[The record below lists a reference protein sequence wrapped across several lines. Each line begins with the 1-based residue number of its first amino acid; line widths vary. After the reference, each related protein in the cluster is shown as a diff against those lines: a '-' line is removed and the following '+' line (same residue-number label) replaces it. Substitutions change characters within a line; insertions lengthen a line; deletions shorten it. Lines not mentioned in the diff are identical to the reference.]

1 MTSQQLVYYGPR
13 PLQPLNDQMRHG
25 FDEDY
30 NSENFLNLLANT
42 FFIYFDDKRHNTNG
56 NPISNESKMS
66 KKYYKNYQPISD
78 WKVIKGQKTISA
90 VLVLCLNLGVDPP
103 DIMKTYPCAKL
114 EAWCDPSTFPDT
126 KKAIE
131 SIGKN
136 LQTQYE
142 TISLRTKY
150 RLSLDPCVEDV
161 KRFCNTLRR
170 NAKDERILFHYNGHG
185 VPQPT
190 SSGEIWVFNRG
201 YTQYIPISLYDLQT
215 WLGAPVIFVYDCN
228 LAGNIIH
235 NFKKFVQKRIDDDN
249 DGNHDASAPSPT
261 SAYLDCIQL
270 AACKS
275 NELLPMSPDLPADLF
290 TCCLT
295 SPIDISIKWFIMQSP
310 LKKNYYDLLPRN
322 NLGNVIIPGRLAD
335 RRTPLGELNWIFTAI
350 TDTIAWTTLSR
361 PIFKRLFRQDLMVA
375 ALFRNFL
382 LAKRIMPHFNCNPI
396 SDPPLPDLVRFHAMW
411 DSWDLAIDQ
420 VFAQII
426 KNQGKLPDH
435 APLLL
440 SVPSNEGSNSQS
452 TPQKQNS
459 IPANNNNIAVPQQN
473 GTTSGGSISGAS
485 GATVSVATQAQQ
497 NITNYQHSTFFEQ
510 QLTAF
515 EIWLKYAGPSTKEP
529 PEQLPIVLQVL
540 LSQVHRLRALIL
552 LSKFLDLGP
561 WAVYLSL
568 SISIFPYIL
577 KLLLSPAQE
586 LKPVLIFI
594 WARIM
599 AIDYKS
605 AQQELC
611 KDKGYNYFY
620 LILNSTSR
628 SQIGAPG
635 APGSM
640 NTPPGNTNVLINDD
654 HKAMCAFILTLFI
667 KDFKN
672 GQRLC
677 FSNEIINNCLKFIQ
691 TSENPLLRQWCS
703 LLLSQLWN
711 KYSDG
716 KWIIYKDGYLNEIL
730 YLVTDPIPEV
740 RTSIIL
746 AITNFLSDPSEVANP
761 QVAPSNSDMRR
772 NELKRQDLRL
782 ANTILGLLG
791 DGSSMVR
798 KEIVYF
804 IKRFILNYHKFF
816 LVVAFNQLEEEIVL
830 IDNPNNLNEFRKRSP
845 AYGSIFSS
853 IWKSL
858 LILSEDPHLE
868 VKQLAETLIDQVLIA
883 LNDSELG
890 GLVKEMQDYLIG
902 KSAISINESLKPAK
916 PIVNR
921 ELNGSKTGKRQ
932 ASSASALNR
941 KSNLVINGSSIATRA
956 ASSGGV
962 EKDDKS
968 DNESITSKIRNISI
982 SNIFKSF
989 QISDDN
995 ELKNFTRILNSG
1007 PISSTYHSEYKPK
1020 SPFFKQRDLSQPPV
1034 LPEESGFFEYSCEY
1048 FQETQ
1053 MSKSEID
1060 EPGSKDY
1067 VMRLWR
1073 RNRNES
1079 IIQETQPQK
1088 ELAIRGDWNKEVI
1101 SLNNKSQPKLI
1112 KFTQFEKILVA
1123 SDDKDNVTVWQWEEA
1138 RIMSKF
1144 SNGNPYGTKIT
1155 DMKFINEDDTPLLL
1169 TGSSDGVIKIY
1180 KNFQNSGDYKSKD
1193 YRNSDNDDHDDDDDD
1208 DDPEQVIEL
1217 VAAWRALNDLLLTS
1231 KSTGLISEWQQS
1243 RGSLLVSG
1251 DVKII
1256 RIWDAP
1262 RELCIADIPARSSS
1276 SITAL
1281 TSDQVAGN
1289 LFIGGFDDG
1298 SLRVYDRRMD
1308 PRESLVKTWWNNR
1321 DTNGYHGHY
1330 NTSSSSIRNVHMQ
1343 RGGFRELVSGSA
1355 DGTINLW
1362 DIRLDEPVLKFN
1374 NTEKSLRC
1382 LDVHEHAPIITTGS
1396 KSVNLWT
1403 TSGDLLTTL
1412 KNPHETY
1419 LTNRTS
1425 NYLSSTVFHPHRMA
1439 IATNYNQDSHVNI
1452 HRCYDMVVEF

>member
-1 MTSQQLVYYGPR
+1 
-13 PLQPLNDQMRHG
+13 MRHG
-25 FDEDY
+25 FDADY

-42 FFIYFDDKRHNTNG
+42 FYIYFDDKRQNTNG
-56 NPISNESKMS
+56 NPITPEMKQSP
-66 KKYYKNYQPISD
+66 KYFKNYQPIPD
-78 WKVIKGQKTISA
+78 WKAMKERQKTISA

-114 EAWCDPSTFPDT
+114 ESWCDPSSFPDT

-131 SIGKN
+131 NIGKN
-136 LQTQYE
+136 LQSQYE
-142 TISLRTKY
+142 TLSLRTRYKQ
-150 RLSLDPCVEDV
+150 SLDPCVEDV

-228 LAGNIIH
+228 SAGNIVH

-249 DGNHDASAPSPT
+249 EGNHDASAPSPT

-295 SPIDISIKWFIMQSP
+295 CPIDISIKWFIMQSP
-310 LKKNYYDLLPRN
+310 LKKNYYSLLPKN
-322 NLGNVIIPGRLAD
+322 SVGNVIIPGKLTD

-350 TDTIAWTTLSR
+350 TDTIAWTSLSR

-382 LAKRIMPHFNCNPI
+382 LAKRIMPHLNCNPI
-396 SDPPLPDLVRFHAMW
+396 SDPPLPDLVRFHPMW

-420 VFAQII
+420 VFSQLI
-426 KNQGKLPDH
+426 KNNDLDKTEPSLPPIVTPQPTLQGSASNGNLIKAGSVS
-435 APLLL
+435 AP
-440 SVPSNEGSNSQS
+440 SIPGTPSN
-452 TPQKQNS
+452 QNL
-459 IPANNNNIAVPQQN
+459 
-473 GTTSGGSISGAS
+473 
-485 GATVSVATQAQQ
+485 
-497 NITNYQHSTFFEQ
+497 TNYQHSTFFEQ

-568 SISIFPYIL
+568 SIGIFPYVL
-577 KLLLSPAQE
+577 KLLQSPAQE

-605 AQQELC
+605 TQQELC

-620 LILNSTSR
+620 LILNSNPIN
-628 SQIGAPG
+628 QIGAPG
-635 APGSM
+635 APGSFSS
-640 NTPPGNTNVLINDD
+640 NGVNAGSFLVNDD
-654 HKAMCAFILTLFI
+654 HKAMSAFILTLFI

-677 FSNEIINNCLKFIQ
+677 FSIEIINNCLKFIQ

-711 KYSDG
+711 KYPDG
-716 KWIIYKDGYLNEIL
+716 KWIIYKDGYLNKLLTLIN
-730 YLVTDPIPEV
+730 DPIPEV
-740 RTSIIL
+740 RTSIIV
-746 AITNFLSDPSEVANP
+746 AITNFLSDDIAGQPQMPQQNASSDLRKDEVR
-761 QVAPSNSDMRR
+761 Q
-772 NELKRQDLRL
+772 QDLKL

-798 KEIVYF
+798 KEIVFFINRFVTIYF
-804 IKRFILNYHKFF
+804 KFF

-830 IDNPNNLNEFRKRSP
+830 IDNSNYLNDFRKRSP

-858 LILSEDPHLE
+858 LILSEDPHSE
-868 VKQLAETLIDQVLIA
+868 VKQLAETLIDSVMVK
-883 LNDSELG
+883 LNESELG
-890 GLVKEMQDYLIG
+890 PLVKEMQDYLLS
-902 KSAISINESLKPAK
+902 KSTINISESFKPTK

-921 ELNGSKTGKRQ
+921 QLGQKRQ
-932 ASSASALNR
+932 ISSASMVNR
-941 KSNLVINGSSIATRA
+941 KNNMLTINGSSITTRS
-956 ASSGGV
+956 ASTNNLNRSAH
-962 EKDDKS
+962 DDSAS
-968 DNESITSKIRNISI
+968 DTESITSKIKNLSLAR
-982 SNIFKSF
+982 IFKTF
-989 QISDDN
+989 QMTEESDI
-995 ELKNFTRILNSG
+995 KNFSRILNSG
-1007 PISSTYHSEYKPK
+1007 PVQTNYGAEYRPKTPFYKP
-1020 SPFFKQRDLSQPPV
+1020 RDLSKLPELPPV
-1034 LPEESGFFEYSCEY
+1034 SGFFEYSCEY
-1048 FQETQ
+1048 FQEPQ
-1053 MSKSEID
+1053 MSKNEID
-1060 EPGSKDY
+1060 EPGSKEY
-1067 VMRLWR
+1067 VKRLWR

-1088 ELAIRGDWNKEVI
+1088 ELAIRGDWNKNLKT
-1101 SLNNKSQPKLI
+1101 LNNKSQPKFI
-1112 KFTQFEKILVA
+1112 KFTQFEKVLVA
-1123 SDDKDNVTVWQWEEA
+1123 SDEKDNVSVWDWEENK
-1138 RIMSKF
+1138 IIKKF
-1144 SNGNPYGTKIT
+1144 SNGNPFGTKIT
-1155 DMKFINEDDTPLLL
+1155 DMKFLNEDDLPLLL
-1169 TGSSDGVIKIY
+1169 AGSSDGVIKIY
-1180 KNFQNSGDYKSKD
+1180 KNFHNYEDDSD
-1193 YRNSDNDDHDDDDDD
+1193 SDN
-1208 DDPEQVIEL
+1208 ENKIEL
-1217 VAAWRALNDLLLTS
+1217 VASWRALTDLLLTS
-1231 KSTGLISEWQQS
+1231 KSSGLISEWQQS

-1256 RIWDAP
+1256 RVWDAP
-1262 RELCIADIPARSSS
+1262 RELCLVDIPARSSS
-1276 SITAL
+1276 SITSL

-1289 LFIGGFDDG
+1289 IFIGGFDDG
-1298 SLRVYDRRMD
+1298 SLRVYDRRLD
-1308 PRESLVKTWWNNR
+1308 SRESMVKTWRANR
-1321 DTNGYHGHY
+1321 NSTQSKSIGFG
-1330 NTSSSSIRNVHMQ
+1330 SIRNVHMQ
-1343 RGGFRELVSGSA
+1343 RGGFRELVSGSS
-1355 DGTINLW
+1355 DGYVNIW
-1362 DIRLDEPVLKFN
+1362 DIRLDDPVLTFN
-1374 NTEKSLRC
+1374 ASEKSMRC
-1382 LDVHEHAPIITTGS
+1382 IDTHEHAPIITTGS

-1403 TSGDLLTTL
+1403 TSGDLISTL
-1412 KNPHETY
+1412 KNPHDNY

-1425 NYLSSTVFHPHRMA
+1425 SYLSSTTFHPHRMT
-1439 IATNYNQDSHVNI
+1439 IATNYNQDGHINVYTCS
-1452 HRCYDMVVEF
+1452 DTMVEY